1 MAEYFGVLDR
11 GLPTTQTMFDPATQR
26 FVTVPANTNQGGQE
40 LKVNASGFLLP
51 GLRGVADIDYL
62 SSYIFRAAFSEN
74 FTQAINSEVRST
86 MFLTKN
92 WHGYSFNGM
101 SSRYQNFSTNTVVS
115 TTAPETVET
124 IVHAPSFEA
133 SSMDRKLGRSPLY
146 WGFNA
151 AGEGLSRREPSFVT
165 ADVVGRYDIYPR
177 ITMPLRWREWNLLP
191 EVALRDTWY
200 GSRLASG
207 LPVGQSV
214 NRRSLQGSVELRP
227 PTLSRIYD
235 SKATSHRIKHVIEPR
250 IVYQYTTG
258 VDNFSKI
265 IRFDARD
272 ILSDTH
278 EVGYA
283 VVNRFY
289 SKRTGR
295 ECEKTAN
302 SVPTTSDPADNCS
315 SREIASWELAQ
326 KYFVDPSF
334 GSALVTGRRNV
345 FTTTEELTG
354 IAFLIQPRSFSP
366 IVSRLRMRGPGVDA
380 EWHLD
385 YDTKVQR
392 INSSMALVDYKL
404 PGNFRVGGGHAFLQ
418 APGDTSSTVN
428 QAAAN
433 AQASQLKFNQVR
445 FSMAYGN
452 LSKPG
457 IAAGATVGFDVER
470 RFLQY
475 SAVQTTYN
483 WDCCGLTFEYRRFAL
498 GNVRNENQFRFAL
511 SLSNVGTF
519 GTLRRQERL
528 F

>member
-1 MAEYFGVLDR
+1 MSTRNRLIITAAAVCHALLAPTLLFSQLQPAESSVSATQTAAVDAESLPEQPNYTGKLHPGEPITIKADTQEEQNNVYRLHGNVEISFRSYTLKADEMTYNDLTGEITATGHVVFDGGPNNEHLTATSGAYNRLTESGHFYDVVGTTGAKMRGRNVVLTSSTPFSFVGRQVDIEGGRRFVVHHGTVTSCAMPRPKWWFRAEQVSVVAGEDAKIYNSSFWFWRMPLFYFPFLDHPVERMGRKSGFLLPTIGRSSRKGNIIGDSYFWAINRSMDATVGAEYYSKRGWAQHGEYRARLTEDSSIMAEYFGVLDR

-214 NRRSLQGSVELRP
+214 NRRSLQVV
-227 PTLSRIYD
+227 LS
-235 SKATSHRIKHVIEPR
+235 
-250 IVYQYTTG
+250 
-258 VDNFSKI
+258 
-265 IRFDARD
+265 
-272 ILSDTH
+272 
-278 EVGYA
+278 
-283 VVNRFY
+283 
-289 SKRTGR
+289 
-295 ECEKTAN
+295 
-302 SVPTTSDPADNCS
+302 
-315 SREIASWELAQ
+315 
-326 KYFVDPSF
+326 
-334 GSALVTGRRNV
+334 
-345 FTTTEELTG
+345 
-354 IAFLIQPRSFSP
+354 
-366 IVSRLRMRGPGVDA
+366 
-380 EWHLD
+380 
-385 YDTKVQR
+385 
-392 INSSMALVDYKL
+392 
-404 PGNFRVGGGHAFLQ
+404 
-418 APGDTSSTVN
+418 
-428 QAAAN
+428 
-433 AQASQLKFNQVR
+433 
-445 FSMAYGN
+445 
-452 LSKPG
+452 
-457 IAAGATVGFDVER
+457 
-470 RFLQY
+470 
-475 SAVQTTYN
+475 
-483 WDCCGLTFEYRRFAL
+483 
-498 GNVRNENQFRFAL
+498 
-511 SLSNVGTF
+511 
-519 GTLRRQERL
+519 
-528 F
+528 